1 MYEELRSPYSQGRT
15 YGRTY
20 DSADWQKKKKLK
32 DRIDRAEAH
41 RSLHHLIWFLQIWM
55 NVKSRNTIATAW
67 RIVTILWAHS
77 IALVFKDL
85 QETVS
90 AVLVWYMT
98 DSTFSNM
105 SQLNREYP
113 VIKTSDFLQ
122 PSNEMYNLRQYC
134 IILLF
139 TMHKRLFPNWKRA
152 VDEEILAREKKTI
165 WKIIKSIS
173 PNKLRNMLADISLN
187 SMCVPKLQVSVVL
200 ALENWYLLN
209 RQLFDTLLL
218 SSYTKLSVGNG
229 CILL

>member
-1 MYEELRSPYSQGRT
+1 
-15 YGRTY
+15 
-20 DSADWQKKKKLK
+20 
-32 DRIDRAEAH
+32 
-41 RSLHHLIWFLQIWM
+41 M

-98 DSTFSNM
+98 DSTCSNM

-113 VIKTSDFLQ
+113 VIKISDFPQ

-139 TMHKRLFPNWKRA
+139 RIHKRLFPTWQRA
-152 VDEEILAREKKTI
+152 VDEEVLSREKKTI

-173 PNKLRNMLADISLN
+173 PNKLRNMHADISLD
-187 SMCVPKLQVSVVL
+187 SMCVPKLQVFIVL
-200 ALENWYLLN
+200 AFENWYLLKGK
-209 RQLFDTLLL
+209 LFEDFI
-218 SSYTKLSVGNG
+218 YE
-229 CILL
+229 